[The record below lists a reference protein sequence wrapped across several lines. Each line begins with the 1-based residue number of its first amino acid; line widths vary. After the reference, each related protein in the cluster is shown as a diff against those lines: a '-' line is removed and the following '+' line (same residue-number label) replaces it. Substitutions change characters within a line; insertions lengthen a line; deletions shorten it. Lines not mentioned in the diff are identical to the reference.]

1 MRNICVFTGS
11 RAEYGLLMPLMDAIK
26 KDKAMILKVLVSG
39 MHLAPEFG
47 LTYRE
52 IEQDGFPINERVEML
67 VSSDTTEG
75 TAASIGLGVAGI
87 AKALVRLSPDIIVVL
102 GDRFEALACAVAA
115 TTVRVPVAHI
125 HGGEVTE
132 GALDEAYRH
141 SITKMSFLHFTSTEE
156 YRKRV
161 IQLGE
166 NPDRVFSVGALGIDN
181 IKKMKLLSKASLE
194 KSLGIT
200 FGKRTLMVT
209 FHPATA
215 EDDTARRQLLNLL
228 AALDELTETRLI
240 FTKANA
246 DAGGRVINTLIDR
259 YVAKNS
265 NKAVVFTS
273 LGQLRY
279 LSLLRFVD
287 AVVGNSSSGI
297 VEAPS
302 FKIGT
307 INIGD
312 RQKGRIRPPSV
323 IDCSPTKTGIIHAL
337 KRLYSPEF
345 GAVLKTF
352 VNPYGNGRAADQIKR
367 FLKSI
372 PTPHSMKKP
381 FYNIDFQVKE
391 SYE

>member
-1 MRNICVFTGS
+1 MRKICVFTGS

-26 KDKAMILKVLVSG
+26 KDKTMILQILVSG

-52 IEQDGFPINERVEML
+52 IEQDGFSINERVEML
-67 VSSDTTEG
+67 VSSDTNEG
-75 TAASIGLGVAGI
+75 TAASIGLGITAI
-87 AKALVRLSPDIIVVL
+87 AAALARLFPDIIVVL

-115 TTVRVPVAHI
+115 TTMRVPVAHI

-132 GALDEAYRH
+132 GTLDEAYRH
-141 SITKMSFLHFTSTEE
+141 SITKMSYFHFTSTEE

-166 NPDRVFSVGALGIDN
+166 HPDRVFSVGALGIDN
-181 IKKMKLLSKASLE
+181 IKKMRLLSKAVLE

-200 FGKRTLMVT
+200 FGRRNLMVT

-215 EDDTARRQLLNLL
+215 EGNTARRQFLNLL
-228 AALDELTETRLI
+228 ASLDELSNTRII

-246 DAGGRVINTLIDR
+246 DAGGRVVNTLIDR

-265 NKAVVFTS
+265 SKAVAFTS

-297 VEAPS
+297 IEAPS
-302 FKIGT
+302 FRIGT
-307 INIGD
+307 INIGN

-323 IDCSPTKTGIIHAL
+323 IDCSPTKTEIRHAL
-337 KRLYSPEF
+337 DRLYSPAF
-345 GAVLKTF
+345 RNAIKSF
-352 VNPYGNGRAADQIKR
+352 DNPYGDGHAAEQIKR
-367 FLKSI
+367 FLKS
-372 PTPHSMKKP
+372 THAPHSMKKS
-381 FYNIDFQVKE
+381 FYDVNFHVE
-391 SYE
+391 GSHG